1 MTEGTAVAEP
11 VERQNGKDKKNP
23 VKSTGPGYG
32 YTGRCY
38 SRQGEKKMTCQGT
51 YGDNGNKADQ
61 DESSA
66 ILVEKDVNQI
76 MFFRMLSVV
85 DHVIVNIMKMTVK
98 NHFPRKGGVNNG
110 TIHNQC
116 C

>member
-1 MTEGTAVAEP
+1 
-11 VERQNGKDKKNP
+11 
-23 VKSTGPGYG
+23 
-32 YTGRCY
+32 
-38 SRQGEKKMTCQGT
+38 MTCQGT

-61 DESSA
+61 DESPA
-66 ILVEKDVNQI
+66 ILIEKDVNQI
-76 MFFRMLSVV
+76 MFFRILSVV

-98 NHFPRKGGVNNG
+98 NHFPRKGGVNNS

>member
-1 MTEGTAVAEP
+1 
-11 VERQNGKDKKNP
+11 
-23 VKSTGPGYG
+23 
-32 YTGRCY
+32 
-38 SRQGEKKMTCQGT
+38 MTCQGT

-76 MFFRMLSVV
+76 MFFRILSVV
-85 DHVIVNIMKMTVK
+85 GHVIVNIMKMTVK
-98 NHFPRKGGVNNG
+98 NHFPRKSGVNNS